1 METSKTLHIFQK
13 NINEDS
19 EVKNAFI
26 KAENVNSDSDSEYD
40 SDNKCK
46 IIIPK
51 SKNKNKDTSQEL
63 LAQLM
68 NQNQVLAKMQKKFYK
83 LKTEMD
89 REEIT
94 SRYIKLDLNN
104 VQVKLDENKEKLNI
118 VKKQLKNS
126 RIENL
131 SFRVIVISY
140 IVFHI
145 YFFFYKL
152 VY

>member
-1 METSKTLHIFQK
+1 METSSKNLHIFQK

-26 KAENVNSDSDSEYD
+26 KAEKVDSDSEYD

-68 NQNQVLAKMQKKFYK
+68 NQNQVLSKMQKKFYK

-104 VQVKLDENKEKLNI
+104 AQVKLDENKEKLNI
-118 VKKQLKNS
+118 VKKQLQNS

-131 SFRVIVISY
+131 SFRVMTISY